1 MKLSVLIPCYNE
13 QSAIEVWLKQ
23 FAGRGLNT
31 WKLFSWNRGSIDG
44 TTEVIKGNLTG
55 VGRQDRAAGTRF

>member
-1 MKLSVLIPCYNE
+1 VVKAVRW
-13 QSAIEVWLKQ
+13 AWV
-23 FAGRGLNT
+23 NT

-55 VGRQDRAAGTRF
+55 GVDKIVLQEHDFRKAQPCLLVSTMQLEI